1 MAAAVAARAS
11 RIRNPA
17 LFVCDIQEVF
27 REHIY
32 EFSKVVS
39 TSQKLLKACD
49 PLQVPIY
56 VTTQNRARL
65 GDTVSELQPYLT
77 SSSSSSLPNSSVVA
91 NIDKTAFSMYTSDII
106 THISQQKTNHDDTAV
121 DAILVG
127 IETHICI
134 TQTALD
140 LLAAGH
146 RVYVIADG
154 VSSVNPEERGVALAR
169 LRDAGVIV
177 TTSESIIFEILQDAK
192 KPGFKAVNSLVKESK
207 EDTKTALRVLCKY

>member
-1 MAAAVAARAS
+1 M
-11 RIRNPA
+11 
-17 LFVCDIQEVF
+17 
-27 REHIY
+27 
-32 EFSKVVS
+32 
-39 TSQKLLKACD
+39 
-49 PLQVPIY
+49 
-56 VTTQNRARL
+56 
-65 GDTVSELQPYLT
+65 
-77 SSSSSSLPNSSVVA
+77 
-91 NIDKTAFSMYTSDII
+91 
-106 THISQQKTNHDDTAV
+106 